1 MQSYEYIISTDKYN
15 IDFINKVVEAYEGL
29 AIIRTLDRKEGLI
42 KLLTNTY
49 FINDVNLLIDKFRK
63 NDVEMTILEERIW
76 KGEL

>member
-49 FINDVNLLIDKFRK
+49 FINDVNLLIDKFIK
-63 NDVEMTILEERIW
+63 NGIEMTILEERIW

>member
-29 AIIRTLDRKEGLI
+29 GIIRTLDRKEGLI

-49 FINDVNLLIDKFRK
+49 FINDVNLLIEKFK
-63 NDVEMTILEERIW
+63 KHGIKIDVLEERVW
-76 KGEL
+76 EGEL

>member
-1 MQSYEYIISTDKYN
+1 MKSYEYIISTDKYN

-49 FINDVNLLIDKFRK
+49 FIDDINLLIDKFRK
-63 NDVEMTILEERIW
+63 NGIDMKILEERVW

>member
-63 NDVEMTILEERIW
+63 NGVEMTILEERIW